1 LFNFFGSRRDE
12 SIVTAAS
19 FLLLACGT
27 AQSVELVVGG
37 GFESPIVGAPASY
50 LLDATPTGWTG
61 TGDLVSQGYAGSVSS
76 GHDNQWLDLNPDT
89 SAGTG
94 ISQTVHVT
102 GGTTYDFSFIYNGG
116 GGGSTTQISY
126 SIGGLLTGAV
136 STAALN
142 VYGGS
147 PWQTFDSSF
156 TPAATADLTLSFLP
170 NGTWSGGFID
180 AVSLSTPITGAV
192 PEPSTW
198 AMMLL
203 GFVGLGFMAYRRKPK
218 PALIT
223 A

>member
-1 LFNFFGSRRDE
+1 MK
-12 SIVTAAS
+12 IVVLAAACS
-19 FLLLACGT
+19 LLLCGT
-27 AQSVELVVGG
+27 AQSMELVVGG
-37 GFESPIVGAPASY
+37 DFESPMVGAAASY

-61 TGDLVSQGYAGSVSS
+61 TGDLVSQGYAGAVSS
-76 GHDNQWLDLNPDT
+76 GHGNQWLDLNPDT

-94 ISQTVHVT
+94 ISQTVHVIS
-102 GGTTYDFSFIYNGG
+102 GTTYDFSFIYNGG
-116 GGGSTTQISY
+116 GGGTTTQIDY

-156 TPAATADLTLSFLP
+156 TPVATADLTLSFLP

-180 AVSLSTPITGAV
+180 AVSLTTPVAGAV

-198 AMMLL
+198 AMMAL
-203 GFVGLGFMAYRRKPK
+203 GFAGLGFMAYRRKSK
-218 PALIT
+218 T
-223 A
+223 AAMAT